1 LNDRVRWHAG
11 RLDSPP
17 DAIQRGLERW
27 RIGHDDEALH
37 GGTLRELVGGSKPIP
52 SRSPRVPFNLNQQR
66 KDQEHEQRTDG
77 GADS

>member
-1 LNDRVRWHAG
+1 MQSNAASKDGASGMTMTHFM
-11 RLDSPP
+11 
-17 DAIQRGLERW
+17 
-27 RIGHDDEALH
+27 

-52 SRSPRVPFNLNQQR
+52 SRSPRIPFNLNQQR